1 MCQVGLDHYKQS
13 YTIFSRQGDVLRL
26 NLANLKDR
34 PSATISLIGG
44 RLCLDFVNTIGARRI
59 AASGQLT
66 IRDEKLTSYED
77 LVAWAH
83 HAGALSVVEAEWAL
97 REVELRPHEA
107 GKVLTDA
114 RRLREALYRILKSI
128 LGRQQPSE
136 RDLGILNEELEI
148 ARDAERLDIDGAG
161 FLWDWKSDRALDK
174 VLWAV
179 SLSAAELL
187 TRDDLTRLR
196 QCGGDD
202 CGWIFLD
209 TTRNR
214 SRHWCDI
221 RDCGN
226 RDHVRRFRLRQRR
239 GAFPGR
245 KRKATS

>member
-1 MCQVGLDHYKQS
+1 M
-13 YTIFSRQGDVLRL
+13 
-26 NLANLKDR
+26 NLSTLKDR
-34 PSATISLIGG
+34 PAATISLIGG
-44 RLCLDFVNTIGARRI
+44 RLCLDFVNTIGARRLS
-59 AASGQLT
+59 ASGQLT

-83 HAGALSVVEAEWAL
+83 HAGAMDVASAEWAL
-97 REVELRPHEA
+97 REAELRPYGA
-107 GKVLTDA
+107 AKVLTDA
-114 RRLREALYRILKSI
+114 MRLREALYRILKSW
-128 LGRQQPSE
+128 LGQMRPDE
-136 RDLGILNEELEI
+136 RDLAILNEELEI
-148 ARDAERLDIDGAG
+148 ARNAERLEVDGNG

-174 VLWAV
+174 ILWAI
-179 SLSAAELL
+179 SLSAAEFL

-239 GAFPGR
+239 RGGHGR
-245 KRKATS
+245 KHSWR

>member
-1 MCQVGLDHYKQS
+1 MTLS
-13 YTIFSRQGDVLRL
+13 NFR
-26 NLANLKDR
+26 DR
-34 PSATISLIGG
+34 PAATISLIGG

-59 AASGQLT
+59 SPSGPLA
-66 IRDEKLTSYED
+66 IRDEKLTRYED

-83 HAGALSVVEAEWAL
+83 HAGALAAPQAEWAL
-97 REVELRPHEA
+97 REGELRPHEA
-107 GKVLTDA
+107 AKVLIDA
-114 RRLREALYRILKSI
+114 MRLREALYRILKSI
-128 LGRQQPSE
+128 LGQLQPDE
-136 RDLGILNEELEI
+136 RDLAILNEELEI
-148 ARDAERLDIDGAG
+148 ARNAERLKIGRDGL
-161 FLWDWKSDRALDK
+161 LWGWKSDRALDK

-179 SLSAAELL
+179 SLSAAEVL
-187 TRDDLTRLR
+187 TSDDLSRLR

-239 GAFPGR
+239 RPLHSR
-245 KRKATS
+245 KRKTSS

>member
-1 MCQVGLDHYKQS
+1 MCQRRLDHYIQS
-13 YTIFSRQGDVLRL
+13 YKVFATRGVTGV
-26 NLANLKDR
+26 NLSNFQNR
-34 PSATISLIGG
+34 PAATISLIGG

-59 AASGQLT
+59 SSSGQLT
-66 IRDEKLTSYED
+66 IRDEKLTSYDD

-83 HAGALSVVEAEWAL
+83 HAGALSVPQAGWAL
-97 REVELRPHEA
+97 REAELRPHEA
-107 GKVLTDA
+107 AKVLTDA
-114 RRLREALYRILKSI
+114 MNLREALYRILKSI
-128 LGRQQPSE
+128 VGRAKPSE
-136 RDLGILNEELEI
+136 RDLAILNEELEI
-148 ARDAERLDIDGAG
+148 ARHAERLEASDDG

-187 TRDDLTRLR
+187 TSDDLTRLR

-239 GAFPGR
+239 RGAHGQR
-245 KRKATS
+245 RNTRS